1 MIKKNVVMKILE
13 NIEKINFLPMGVKYL
28 NKKKK
33 KNSKKKKMP
42 KIFYGHNTN
51 K

>member
-1 MIKKNVVMKILE
+1 MDSV
-13 NIEKINFLPMGVKYL
+13 EKIKFLPMGVKYL
-28 NKKKK
+28 KKKKK

-42 KIFYGHNTN
+42 KIFYGFNTN